1 MGGASASNRVQ
12 KGQVFTCLKGS
23 GFGSAPFLF
32 LTFALFNM
40 APSTTPS
47 RAFLLRL

>member
-1 MGGASASNRVQ
+1 MGGAFASNRVQ

-32 LTFALFNM
+32 IYLLIVIYYGKQKLFC
-40 APSTTPS
+40 
-47 RAFLLRL
+47 